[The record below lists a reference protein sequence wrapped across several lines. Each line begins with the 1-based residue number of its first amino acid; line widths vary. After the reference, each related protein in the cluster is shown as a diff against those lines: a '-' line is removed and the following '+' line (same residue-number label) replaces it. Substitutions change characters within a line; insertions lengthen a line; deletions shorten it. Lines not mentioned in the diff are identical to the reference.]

1 MCYHKKTKKTPKS
14 QNAQHNPPC
23 CNNASHTE
31 MVLIKKTSK
40 ITTRTQH
47 DAAWCETDQVRHL
60 HLTWLQL
67 WVVKTTQQKAN
78 WRQQMIRKNVM
89 FRWEMI
95 WSVARNVLTAPA
107 CSQSIRAWAV
117 SEGSCDLRL
126 SLSSWLGWSS
136 RASLRSSANWTTCS
150 GPALTGEPRS
160 YMLLE
165 NSTAA
170 AFEPEEC
177 VDEEER
183 RETVTHHRAIINTI
197 TKNFN
202 VTAVWSSSISCV
214 TSQFAR
220 GPRMELWI
228 LLNIV

>member
-1 MCYHKKTKKTPKS
+1 
-14 QNAQHNPPC
+14 
-23 CNNASHTE
+23 
-31 MVLIKKTSK
+31 
-40 ITTRTQH
+40 
-47 DAAWCETDQVRHL
+47 
-60 HLTWLQL
+60 
-67 WVVKTTQQKAN
+67 
-78 WRQQMIRKNVM
+78 
-89 FRWEMI
+89 MI
-95 WSVARNVLTAPA
+95 WSVACNVLTVPV
-107 CSQSIRAWAV
+107 CNQSIRAWAV

-126 SLSSWLGWSS
+126 SLSSWLGWSI

-183 RETVTHHRAIINTI
+183 LTQCRAIINTI
-197 TKNFN
+197 IQTLN
-202 VTAVWSSSISCV
+202 VTAIWSSSISCI

-228 LLNIV
+228 LLKQSLIKDTHPSECFQNVHVSPGSFPWQQHTHTYTHTHTK